1 MKPYRI
7 SVFLRTH
14 KIING
19 VEFYSVKNI
28 GNILM
33 IDYPYHLSGDA
44 TRKMKFL
51 YIVSHLTQ
59 QHNKLGC
66 ITQI

>member
-1 MKPYRI
+1 MTDH
-7 SVFLRTH
+7 S
-14 KIING
+14 
-19 VEFYSVKNI
+19 
-28 GNILM
+28 
-33 IDYPYHLSGDA
+33 YHLSGDA

-59 QHNKLGC
+59 QHNKLGY

>member
-1 MKPYRI
+1 M
-7 SVFLRTH
+7 T
-14 KIING
+14 
-19 VEFYSVKNI
+19 
-28 GNILM
+28 
-33 IDYPYHLSGDA
+33 DYPYHLSGDA

-59 QHNKLGC
+59 QHNKLGY